1 MPRSYRAMDPAS
13 NGRRSHRMT
22 HAVRA
27 PFPGIFAPPLAWAS
41 RLPDLDVMAY
51 LPPVG
56 ATHEASRPSSP
67 GRMSTPQ
74 ADPANPQSG
83 DDADATLVAA
93 MARGDESAASRL
105 YDRFGAIVFGLAL
118 RITGDQ
124 ADAEDVVIDTFAQA
138 WRDASRFARDK
149 GSVSAWIAV
158 LARSRALDHVRSRQR
173 RAKATERAGV
183 DSEGTVGMGQEPAS
197 ADRHTE
203 DVERSSAVAKAMA
216 TLPTPQR
223 RAIELAFFEGLTH
236 PEVADRLQ
244 EPLGTVKTR
253 IRLGLH
259 KLRDTL
265 DTFSPRAGEAS
276 P

>member
-1 MPRSYRAMDPAS
+1 MTPVVGAS
-13 NGRRSHRMT
+13 LST
-22 HAVRA
+22 
-27 PFPGIFAPPLAWAS
+27 PLGGPLMWAS
-41 RLPDLDVMAY
+41 RLPDVDVTAY
-51 LPPVG
+51 LPMVG
-56 ATHEASRPSSP
+56 ATHGASRPSSS

-74 ADPANPQSG
+74 ADSAPPQPG

-93 MARGDESAASRL
+93 MARGDEAAAARL

-118 RITGDQ
+118 RITGEQ

-138 WRDASRFARDK
+138 WRDASRFAQHK
-149 GSVSAWIAV
+149 GSVSAWISV
-158 LARSRALDHVRSRQR
+158 LTRSRALDHVRSRQR
-173 RAKATERAGV
+173 RTRATDRAGV
-183 DSEGTVGMGQEPAS
+183 DTDGTVAMGQEPVS
-197 ADRHTE
+197 ADLQAE
-203 DVERSSAVAKAMA
+203 ERERANAVAVAMA
-216 TLPTPQR
+216 TLPMPQR

-265 DTFSPRAGEAS
+265 GTMSPRAGEAR